1 MAVVALGLVVCHKYV
16 HTAALV
22 KKLALLALRAY
33 PALPPP

>member
-1 MAVVALGLVVCHKYV
+1 MTVVAPGLVVCHKYV

-22 KKLALLALRAY
+22 NELALLALRAY